1 MASTDLWQL
10 YRIADSY
17 YRQSRTQEEISRK
30 ENISRSQVSRLLDKA
45 RALGIVKIEVT
56 LPEGLEAEPLRDF
69 LRQRLNLEAL
79 ILVPVE
85 KDWDENRTAEAI
97 ARTAALR
104 LPRLLKGARVVGT
117 GWGETMYRTAAALSP
132 QSIGGEFLVVPL
144 IGTSGSNNPYLQI
157 NTIINHF
164 SEKLGGD
171 GFFANLPAFRE
182 KNVPFTA
189 YENKRLNMLHE
200 YWTHVDAAVFGL
212 GSRDSGKGSFDEEV
226 SLASQQ
232 RIWDTDVVGDVL
244 AQFFFEDG
252 SFLPKDGSYHTTAFP
267 AERLKHLPR
276 SICLA
281 GGPRKAKALLAG
293 ARSGFFKTLI
303 TDTRTAALMYEKLRS
318 EMTQ

>member
-1 MASTDLWQL
+1 MASADLWQL

-17 YRQSRTQEEISRK
+17 YRRGRTQEEISRK

-45 RALGIVKIEVT
+45 RDLGIVRIEVN
-56 LPEGLEAEPLRDF
+56 LPEDLEAEPLKGF
-69 LRQRLNLEAL
+69 LKQHLKLEKL
-79 ILVPVE
+79 ILVPAE
-85 KDWDENRTAEAI
+85 KDWDDHMTADAI
-97 ARTAALR
+97 ARTAAAQ
-104 LPRLLKGARVVGT
+104 LPRLLKGSMVVGA
-117 GWGETMYRTAAALSP
+117 GWGETMYRTAAALKHHP
-132 QSIGGEFLVVPL
+132 IGGDPLVVPL

-157 NTIINHF
+157 NTIIDRLSDN
-164 SEKLGGD
+164 LGGD
-171 GFFANLPAFRE
+171 SFFANLPAFRE

-200 YWTHVDAAVFGL
+200 YWNHVDTAVFGL

-226 SLASQQ
+226 SPASQQ
-232 RIWDTDVVGDVL
+232 RIWETDVVGDVL

-252 SFLPKDGSYHTTAFP
+252 SFLPKDGSYHTNAFP
-267 AERLKHLPR
+267 VERLKSLPR

-281 GGPRKAKALLAG
+281 GGPQKTDALLAG

-303 TDTRTAALMYEKLRS
+303 TDTRTAGLLYDKLRS